1 MSQKDLFGV
10 RQKLTVGGK
19 DYVYY
24 SLKSLDTK
32 GVGEISRLPFSIK
45 VLLEAAVRQYDGHS
59 VTKEHIE
66 QLANWTSQK
75 NKTEVA
81 FKPARIVLQDFTGV
95 PAVVDLA
102 ALRSAMDRVGGDPKR
117 INPLIPVDLVIDHS
131 VMVDEFGTE
140 DALTYNMDRE
150 FERNE
155 ERYRLLRWATDS
167 LRQFPGRPS
176 GHRDCPPG

>member
-75 NKTEVA
+75 TKRKWPSNQPGSCCRIS
-81 FKPARIVLQDFTGV
+81 PA
-95 PAVVDLA
+95 
-102 ALRSAMDRVGGDPKR
+102 
-117 INPLIPVDLVIDHS
+117 
-131 VMVDEFGTE
+131 
-140 DALTYNMDRE
+140 
-150 FERNE
+150 
-155 ERYRLLRWATDS
+155 
-167 LRQFPGRPS
+167 
-176 GHRDCPPG
+176 CPPL